1 MVRSIKDER
10 ADRLAREQRR
20 RGKHIDRAAIDAILA
35 SIVALPILDPRPPE
49 ELIGYDEIGLPRP

>member
-20 RGKHIDRAAIDAILA
+20 RGKHIDRGAIDAILA
-35 SIVALPILDPRPPE
+35 GIAALPVLDPRPPE
-49 ELIGYDEIGLPRP
+49 ELIGYDDIGLPRP